1 MKKLKSLLVSLV
13 LALACISMVT
23 STDVVE
29 ASSIKLNKTSLT
41 IYVGKTST
49 LKVSG
54 TSKKVTWST
63 SNKKVATVSSK
74 GTVSAKSS
82 GTATITA
89 KVNNKNLRC
98 KVTVKKPTINKTSTS
113 LSVGQTTT
121 LKLTGATLKSA
132 KSSNTSIAT
141 VNSSGK
147 ITAKKAG
154 TCTITLTDTQKRTY
168 KCTVTVKS
176 SSSSKKAA
184 LKAYYNFLKSYNYNT
199 EYPAT
204 GFNLA
209 YINND
214 SIPELVVFYGDYHA
228 AGAKV
233 YAYVNGKVKYVDEF
247 GEWGG
252 FEYQEK
258 KGVIRSS
265 WFGFGNSHT
274 TYYKWNGSK
283 LSTIMSSSATQ
294 EMSSNGNIVC
304 KYYINN
310 KKVTLS
316 KYNSSIAPYEKG
328 LKSVSAYD
336 SYAFTDYVMQDIL
349 LK

>member
-1 MKKLKSLLVSLV
+1 MKKLKSLLVGLV
-13 LALACISMVT
+13 IALVCVSMVT
-23 STDVVE
+23 STDIVE

-41 IYVGKTST
+41 IYTGNTSK

-89 KVNNKNLRC
+89 KVNNKNLKC
-98 KVTVKKPTINKTSTS
+98 KVTVKK
-113 LSVGQTTT
+113 
-121 LKLTGATLKSA
+121 ATNSKS
-132 KSSNTSIAT
+132 
-141 VNSSGK
+141 
-147 ITAKKAG
+147 
-154 TCTITLTDTQKRTY
+154 
-168 KCTVTVKS
+168 
-176 SSSSKKAA
+176 AA
-184 LKAYYNFLKSYNYNT
+184 LKAYYNFLKSYKF
-199 EYPAT
+199 ELDSSSR

-214 SIPELVVFYGDYHA
+214 SIPELIVFDGDYHG
-228 AGAKV
+228 AGGKV

-258 KGVIRSS
+258 KGIIRSS
-265 WFGFGNSHT
+265 WFGHGNCHT
-274 TYYKWNGSK
+274 TYYKLSGSK
-283 LSTIMSSSATQ
+283 LSTIMSSSSVEVFT
-294 EMSSNGNIVC
+294 SNGDFGY
-304 KYYINN
+304 KYYIND
-310 KKVTLS
+310 KKVTRS
-316 KYNSSIAPYEKG
+316 KYKSSIAPYEKG
-328 LKSVSAYD
+328 LKSVSVYN
-336 SYAFTDYVMQDIL
+336 SYAVTDSVMKNKL

>member
-13 LALACISMVT
+13 FALVCVSMVT

-29 ASSIKLNKTSLT
+29 ASSLKLNKTSLT
-41 IYVGKTST
+41 IYTGKNST

-98 KVTVKKPTINKTSTS
+98 KVTVKK
-113 LSVGQTTT
+113 
-121 LKLTGATLKSA
+121 ATNSKS
-132 KSSNTSIAT
+132 
-141 VNSSGK
+141 
-147 ITAKKAG
+147 
-154 TCTITLTDTQKRTY
+154 
-168 KCTVTVKS
+168 
-176 SSSSKKAA
+176 AA
-184 LKAYYNFLKSYNYNT
+184 LKAYYNFLKSYKFDLDSSSR
-199 EYPAT
+199 

-214 SIPELVVFYGDYHA
+214 SIPELIVFDGDYHA
-228 AGAKV
+228 AGGKV
-233 YAYVNGKVKYVDEF
+233 YAYVNGKVKYVGEF

-258 KGVIRSS
+258 KGVICSTWSRA
-265 WFGFGNSHT
+265 NSYT
-274 TYYKWNGSK
+274 TYYKWSGSK
-283 LSTIMSSSATQ
+283 LSTIMSSSAIG
-294 EMSSNGNIVC
+294 EFSSNGDFEY
-304 KYYINN
+304 KYYIND
-310 KKVTLS
+310 KEVTLS
-316 KYNSSIAPYEKG
+316 KYNSSIAPYVKG
-328 LKSVSAYD
+328 LKSISVYN
-336 SYAFTDYVMQDIL
+336 SYAVTDSVMKKKL
-349 LK
+349 L

>member
-41 IYVGKTST
+41 IYTGKTST

-98 KVTVKKPTINKTSTS
+98 KVTVKKTTINKTSTS
-113 LSVGQTTT
+113 LNVGQTTT
-121 LKLTGATLKSA
+121 LKLNGATLKSA

-168 KCTVTVKS
+168 KCKVTVK
-176 SSSSKKAA
+176 SSSKKAA

-274 TYYKWNGSK
+274 TYYKWSGSK

-310 KKVTLS
+310 KKVTSS

-328 LKSVSAYD
+328 LKSVSVYN
-336 SYAFTDYVMQDIL
+336 SYAVTDSVMKEKL
-349 LK
+349 L

>member
-176 SSSSKKAA
+176 SSKSAA
-184 LKAYYNFLKSYNYNT
+184 LKAYYNFLKSYKFDLDSSSR
-199 EYPAT
+199 
-204 GFNLA
+204 GFDLA

-214 SIPELVVFYGDYHA
+214 SIPELIVFDGDYHA
-228 AGAKV
+228 AGGKV
-233 YAYVNGKVKYVDEF
+233 YAYVNGKVKYVGEF

-258 KGVIRSS
+258 KGVICSYGS
-265 WFGFGNSHT
+265 GMGNSHT
-274 TYYKWNGSK
+274 TYYKWSGSK
-283 LSTIMSSSATQ
+283 LSTIMSSSAIG
-294 EMSSNGNIVC
+294 EFSSNGEFEY
-304 KYYINN
+304 KYYIND

-328 LKSVSAYD
+328 LKSVSVYD
-336 SYAFTDYVMQDIL
+336 SYAVTDSVMKDKL

>member
-1 MKKLKSLLVSLV
+1 MKKLKSLLVGLV
-13 LALACISMVT
+13 LALVCVSMVT

-41 IYVGKTST
+41 IYTGKTST

-82 GTATITA
+82 GTVTITA
-89 KVNNKNLRC
+89 KVNSKNLRC
-98 KVTVKKPTINKTSTS
+98 KVTVKKPTISKTSTS
-113 LSVGQTTT
+113 LNVGQTTT

-176 SSSSKKAA
+176 SSKSSA
-184 LKAYYNFLKSYNYNT
+184 LKAYYNFLKSYKFTSDY
-199 EYPAT
+199 YSR

-214 SIPELVVFYGDYHA
+214 SIPELIVFDVNYHA
-228 AGAKV
+228 AGGKV

-258 KGVIRSS
+258 KGVIHSS
-265 WFGFGNSHT
+265 YFGMGNSYD
-274 TYYKWNGSK
+274 TYYKWDGSK
-283 LSTIMSSSATQ
+283 LSTIISFSLI
-294 EMSSNGNIVC
+294 EEFSNGNFGY
-304 KYYINN
+304 KYYIND

-316 KYNSSIAPYEKG
+316 KYESSIAPYEKG
-328 LKSVSAYD
+328 FKYVDVSN
-336 SYAFTDYVMQDIL
+336 SYAVTDSVMKDKL

>member
-113 LSVGQTTT
+113 LNVGQTTT
-121 LKLTGATLKSA
+121 LKLNGATLKSA

-316 KYNSSIAPYEKG
+316 KYNSSIAPYVKG
-328 LKSVSAYD
+328 LKSVSLSN
-336 SYAFTDYVMQDIL
+336 SYAVTDSVMKDKL
-349 LK
+349 L

>member
-41 IYVGKTST
+41 IYTGKTST

-113 LSVGQTTT
+113 LNVGQTTT

-176 SSSSKKAA
+176 SSKSAA
-184 LKAYYNFLKSYNYNT
+184 LKAYYNFLKSYKFDLDSSSR
-199 EYPAT
+199 

-214 SIPELVVFYGDYHA
+214 SIPELIVFDGDYHA
-228 AGAKV
+228 AGGKV
-233 YAYVNGKVKYVDEF
+233 YAYVNGKVKYVGEF

-258 KGVIRSS
+258 KGVICSTWSRA
-265 WFGFGNSHT
+265 NSYT
-274 TYYKWNGSK
+274 TYYKWSGSK
-283 LSTIMSSSATQ
+283 LSTIISSDVIEEFTSD
-294 EMSSNGNIVC
+294 EEFIY

-310 KKVTLS
+310 KKVTRS
-316 KYNSSIAPYEKG
+316 KYKGSIAPYEKG
-328 LKSVSAYD
+328 LKHINLSNSYTVTDSV
-336 SYAFTDYVMQDIL
+336 MKKKL
-349 LK
+349 LY

>member
-41 IYVGKTST
+41 IYTGKTST

-132 KSSNTSIAT
+132 KTSNTSIAT

-168 KCTVTVKS
+168 KCTVTVK
-176 SSSSKKAA
+176 SSSKKAA

>member
-13 LALACISMVT
+13 LALTCISMVT
-23 STDVVE
+23 STDVVD

-41 IYVGKTST
+41 IYIGKTST

-74 GTVSAKSS
+74 GTVSGKSS

-113 LSVGQTTT
+113 LNVGQTTT

-176 SSSSKKAA
+176 SSKSAA
-184 LKAYYNFLKSYNYNT
+184 LKAYYNFLKSYKFTCDYS
-199 EYPAT
+199 AR

-214 SIPELVVFYGDYHA
+214 SIPELIVFDGDYHA
-228 AGAKV
+228 AGGKV
-233 YAYVNGKVKYVDEF
+233 YAYVNGKVKYVGEF

-265 WFGFGNSHT
+265 YFGQGNCFN
-274 TYYKWNGSK
+274 TYYKWDGSK
-283 LSTIMSSSATQ
+283 LSTIMSSRSV
-294 EMSSNGNIVC
+294 EEYNSNGYFEY
-304 KYYINN
+304 KYYIND

-316 KYNSSIAPYEKG
+316 KYKSSIAPYEKG
-328 LKSVSAYD
+328 LKSVNVQNSYKVTD
-336 SYAFTDYVMQDIL
+336 SVMRDKL

>member
-1 MKKLKSLLVSLV
+1 MKKFKSLLFGLV
-13 LALACISMVT
+13 LALVCVSMVT
-23 STDVVE
+23 STDVVQ

-41 IYVGKTST
+41 IYTGKTST

-176 SSSSKKAA
+176 SSKSAA
-184 LKAYYNFLKSYNYNT
+184 LKAYYNFLKSYKFT
-199 EYPAT
+199 CDSST
-204 GFNLA
+204 RGFNLA

-214 SIPELVVFYGDYHA
+214 SIPELIVFDGDYHA
-228 AGAKV
+228 AGGKV
-233 YAYVNGKVKYVDEF
+233 YAYVNGKVKYVGEF

-252 FEYQEK
+252 FQYQEK
-258 KGVIRSS
+258 KGVICSTWSRA
-265 WFGFGNSHT
+265 NSYT
-274 TYYKWNGSK
+274 TYYKWSGSK
-283 LSTIMSSSATQ
+283 LSTIMSSS
-294 EMSSNGNIVC
+294 EIGKFSSNGDFEY
-304 KYYINN
+304 KYYING

-316 KYNSSIAPYEKG
+316 KYKSSIAPYEKG
-328 LKSVSAYD
+328 LKSVSVYNSYSVTD
-336 SYAFTDYVMQDIL
+336 SVMKDKL

>member
-1 MKKLKSLLVSLV
+1 MAGGIFKKETVKKLKSLLVSLV

-41 IYVGKTST
+41 IYTGKTST

-176 SSSSKKAA
+176 SSKSAA
-184 LKAYYNFLKSYNYNT
+184 LKAYCCS
-199 EYPAT
+199 
-204 GFNLA
+204 
-209 YINND
+209 
-214 SIPELVVFYGDYHA
+214 
-228 AGAKV
+228 
-233 YAYVNGKVKYVDEF
+233 
-247 GEWGG
+247 
-252 FEYQEK
+252 
-258 KGVIRSS
+258 
-265 WFGFGNSHT
+265 
-274 TYYKWNGSK
+274 
-283 LSTIMSSSATQ
+283 
-294 EMSSNGNIVC
+294 
-304 KYYINN
+304 
-310 KKVTLS
+310 
-316 KYNSSIAPYEKG
+316 
-328 LKSVSAYD
+328 
-336 SYAFTDYVMQDIL
+336 
-349 LK
+349 

>member
-23 STDVVE
+23 STDVVD

-41 IYVGKTST
+41 IYIGKTST

-98 KVTVKKPTINKTSTS
+98 KVTVKKPTINKTSKS
-113 LSVGQTTT
+113 LNVGETTT

-168 KCTVTVKS
+168 KCTVTVKG
-176 SSSSKKAA
+176 SSKSAA
-184 LKAYYNFLKSYNYNT
+184 LKAYYNFLKSYKFDLDSSSR
-199 EYPAT
+199 
-204 GFNLA
+204 GFDLA

-214 SIPELVVFYGDYHA
+214 SIPELIVFDGDYHA
-228 AGAKV
+228 AGGKV
-233 YAYVNGKVKYVDEF
+233 YAYVNGKVKYVGEF

-252 FEYQEK
+252 FQYQEK
-258 KGVIRSS
+258 KGVICSTWSRA
-265 WFGFGNSHT
+265 NSYT
-274 TYYKWNGSK
+274 TYYKWSGSK
-283 LSTIMSSSATQ
+283 LSTIMSSSAIV
-294 EMSSNGNIVC
+294 EFSSNGDFEY
-304 KYYINN
+304 KYYIND
-310 KKVTLS
+310 KKVTRS

-328 LKSVSAYD
+328 LKSVSLLN
-336 SYAFTDYVMQDIL
+336 SYAVTDSVMKEKL